1 MDITIYEFEQLAD
14 YIYRKTGIRYES
26 KKMYYL
32 AKRIEKRMEILGID
46 SESEYIRYLRFS
58 DSDGQELQQFVNLIT
73 VNETFFFRDF
83 SQLRAFAEH
92 ALQDVIEKKNRS
104 MDYKLRIWSAGCSSG
119 EEPYTLAIILKEMV
133 DYVKQW
139 DVEII
144 ASDIDQNILDKAQQG
159 VFSERSIKEVPKE
172 YLEKYFHQS
181 GNGTYRLHSNELKDM
196 IRFEHLNLFDKA
208 ALRSHRG
215 YDFIFCRNV
224 LIYFDDA
231 SRKEVVDHF
240 YAALNK
246 GGYIFLGSSESAG
259 RITSAFKIKRAGD
272 GLVYQKE

>member
-1 MDITIYEFEQLAD
+1 MDITFYEFEQLAD

-32 AKRIEKRMEILGID
+32 SKRIEKRMEILGIGT
-46 SESEYIRYLRFS
+46 ECEYIRFLRFG
-58 DSDGQELQQFVNLIT
+58 DKEGQELQHFINLIT

-83 SQLRAFAEH
+83 SQLRSFAES
-92 ALQDVIEKKNRS
+92 ALQDVIARKEKEN
-104 MDYKLRIWSAGCSSG
+104 DNTLRIWSAGCSTG
-119 EEPYTLAIILKEMV
+119 EEPFTIAIILKEMV
-133 DYVKQW
+133 DSLRCW
-139 DVEII
+139 DIVIT
-144 ASDIDQNILDKAQQG
+144 ASDIDRNVLEKANQA
-159 VFSERSIKEVPKE
+159 VFSERSIKEVPQE
-172 YLEKYFHQS
+172 YLQKYFKS
-181 GNGTYRLHSNELKDM
+181 SLNGTYRIVNEELKEM
-196 IRFEHLNLFDKA
+196 IKFEHLNLYDKSS
-208 ALRSHRG
+208 LRKHRG

-240 YAALNK
+240 YMALNK

-272 GLVYQKE
+272 ALVYQKE